1 MAKQTFTTGQ
11 VLTAAQMTSL
21 QETAMG
27 GGPAT
32 AKTTSYV
39 LVAADA
45 GKTVAMNAAGAT
57 TITVNTGLFSA
68 GDTVFIQNLGAGA
81 CTVTAGTATVATA
94 GSLILPQ
101 NDAGILYFTS
111 ASAAI
116 FYDYVQ
122 PGITSPVTTKGDLYT
137 FSTTDDRLAVGNNG
151 DTLVADS
158 SATTGLR
165 WQADFAAGKNKII
178 NGDFYVN
185 QRNFSSTSTDGFLFD
200 RHQLVTST
208 GGSAS
213 AQTFTAGT
221 APVSGYN
228 GKGFVRFVT
237 TGQTANDAYTLLKH
251 CIEDVRTLAGQTVT
265 FSFWAKS
272 ASGTPKIS
280 LEVIQDFGTGGSPS
294 AAVFTYAGQSTISTS
309 WTRYSITFTM
319 PSLSGKTIGTTA
331 NTSLTAIQLWVSA
344 GTDFNARTGSLGI
357 QTNTFDIWGVQLE
370 AGSVATAFQTATGTI
385 QGELAACQR
394 YYYRQTATTNQTLAI
409 GSLPTTSIA
418 VAFSTMPVTM
428 RTAPTFAATAGNTFN
443 AVYGANTTTAA
454 SSITADVP
462 SISTSSWYITMASGV
477 FTTGGAARITA
488 VSGSTYLEF
497 SAEL

>member
-1 MAKQTFTTGQ
+1 MPNTTA
-11 VLTAAQMTSL
+11 VRTAQI
-21 QETAMG
+21 G
-27 GGPAT
+27 
-32 AKTTSYV
+32 
-39 LVAADA
+39 AAP
-45 GKTVAMNAAGAT
+45 
-57 TITVNTGLFSA
+57 LF
-68 GDTVFIQNLGAGA
+68 
-81 CTVTAGTATVATA
+81 
-94 GSLILPQ
+94 
-101 NDAGILYFTS
+101 
-111 ASAAI
+111 
-116 FYDYVQ
+116 
-122 PGITSPVTTKGDLYT
+122 
-137 FSTTDDRLAVGNNG
+137 
-151 DTLVADS
+151 
-158 SATTGLR
+158 
-165 WQADFAAGKNKII
+165 AGKNKVM

-200 RHQLVTST
+200 RYQLATST

-213 AQTFTAGT
+213 AQIFTAGT

-237 TGQTANDAYTLLKH
+237 TGQTASDAYTILKH
-251 CIEDVRTLAGQTVT
+251 CIEDVRTLADQTVT

-357 QTNTFDIWGVQLE
+357 QTNTFDIWGLQLE
-370 AGSVATAFQTATGTI
+370 AGSTATAFQTATGTL

-394 YYYRQTATTNQTLAI
+394 YYIRFNASSVYTFFCNGNAYNTTQATCI
-409 GSLPTTSIA
+409 LPL
-418 VAFSTMPVTM
+418 PVTL
-428 RTAPTFAATAGNTFN
+428 RTAPSSIETTGTASNYRLTNGATAIACNSVPALDQAATQSLAINFY
-443 AVYGANTTTAA
+443 V
-454 SSITADVP
+454 
-462 SISTSSWYITMASGV
+462 ASGL
-477 FTTGGAARITA
+477 TA
-488 VSGSTYLEF
+488 GQAINASANNTASAYIGV